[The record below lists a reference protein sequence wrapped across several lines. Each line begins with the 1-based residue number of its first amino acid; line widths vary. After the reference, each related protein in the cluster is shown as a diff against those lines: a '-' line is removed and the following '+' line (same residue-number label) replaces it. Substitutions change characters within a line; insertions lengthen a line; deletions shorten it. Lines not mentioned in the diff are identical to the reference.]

1 MNRSGRHRLIRPIT
15 ITVTSVMVVFTLAG
29 PGSGIPSAPAS
40 AAPDP
45 DAAGWTVYHHDPAGR
60 GVAVG
65 VTAVDTRARAWT
77 SPTLDG
83 SLYGEPLVTG
93 GTAYVATEANMVY
106 ALSAAT
112 GAIVWSRHL
121 GPAVPAAD
129 LPCGNIAPTV
139 GITGTPVID
148 PVRSELFVVADE
160 LVGGKPSHRLV
171 GLNLATGV
179 TEMTQSVDPAGA
191 TPAALLQRTGL
202 ALDAGRVVLGFGGNY
217 GDCAPYR
224 GWVVSVDEGGGTPVD
239 FAVDAASNESQGA
252 IWMGGAAPAV
262 DAAGNVWVS
271 AGNGSVTSDAH
282 PYDHSDSVLELS
294 PSLRLEQFFAP
305 SNWASNNAADLDLSM
320 APALLANGQV
330 VIAGKARL
338 AYLLGGAHLGGIG
351 GQLATVGPMCGDDVD
366 GGSATI
372 GTTIYLPCLSGVVA
386 IGTRTA
392 PASLRVLWSSSTG
405 GGPPIVAGGLVWT
418 IGQDGVLSGLDP
430 ETGAVRREA
439 SVGRP
444 ANHFPTPSVGDGVLL
459 AASADRVVAFSATAV
474 TSTPSTATTTAS
486 STTTRAGRT
495 DPSVVSSG
503 GGAGPGPAVAAVAGA
518 LVVLGAAAWW
528 WRRRGRRQ
536 SRSAD
541 RGP

>member
-1 MNRSGRHRLIRPIT
+1 
-15 ITVTSVMVVFTLAG
+15 MVALALAG
-29 PGSGIPSAPAS
+29 SATGILSTPAT
-40 AAPDP
+40 AASNS

-65 VTAVDTRARAWT
+65 VTAVDTHARAWT
-77 SPTLDG
+77 SPVLDG

-93 GTAYVATEANMVY
+93 GTVYVATEANVVY

-112 GAIVWSRHL
+112 GATVWSRHL
-121 GPAVPAAD
+121 GPAVPASA
-129 LPCGNIAPTV
+129 LPCGNITPTV

-148 PVRSELFVVADE
+148 PARGELFVVADE
-160 LVGGKPSHRLV
+160 LIGGRPSHRLV
-171 GLNLATGV
+171 GLSLATGA
-179 TEMTQSVDPAGA
+179 TEMTQPVDPAGA

-224 GWVVSVDEGGGTPVD
+224 GWVVSVGEGGGAPAD
-239 FAVDAASNESQGA
+239 FAVDAARNESQGA
-252 IWMGGAAPAV
+252 VWMGGAAPAV
-262 DAAGNVWVS
+262 DAAGNIWVS

-305 SNWASNNAADLDLSM
+305 SDWASNNAADLDLSM
-320 APALLANGQV
+320 APALLSNGRV

-338 AYLLGGAHLGGIG
+338 AYLLDGSHLGGIG

-366 GGSATI
+366 GGSTTV
-372 GTTIYLPCLSGVVA
+372 GTTVYLPCLSGIVA
-386 IGTRTA
+386 VRTRSA
-392 PASLRVLWSSSTG
+392 PASMRVLWSSSTD
-405 GGPPIVAGGLVWT
+405 GGPPILTGGLVWT

-430 ETGAVRREA
+430 QSGAVRRQA

-459 AASADRVVAFSATAV
+459 AASADRVVAFSAT
-474 TSTPSTATTTAS
+474 TGTPAQSTTTAS
-486 STTTRAGRT
+486 STTTAVGPT
-495 DPSVVSSG
+495 DPSFVSSG
-503 GGAGPGPAVAAVAGA
+503 GGAGSGPTLAVVAGG

-528 WRRRGRRQ
+528 WRRRRQ
-536 SRSAD
+536 ARSAD
-541 RGP
+541 RDP

>member
-1 MNRSGRHRLIRPIT
+1 VSRGGRHRLVRLVRSAVV
-15 ITVTSVMVVFTLAG
+15 TVTSVMVVFVLAG
-29 PGSGIPSAPAS
+29 TGNVLSTPAS
-40 AAPDP
+40 AAPNS
-45 DAAGWTVYHHDPAGR
+45 DAGGWTIYHHDPAGR
-60 GVAVG
+60 GVALG

-77 SPTLDG
+77 SPVLDG
-83 SLYGEPLVTG
+83 SLYGESLVTG
-93 GTAYVATEANMVY
+93 GTVYVATEANAIY

-129 LPCGNIAPTV
+129 LPCGNITPTV
-139 GITGTPVID
+139 GITGTPAID
-148 PVRSELFVVADE
+148 PARGELFVVADE
-160 LVGGKPSHRLV
+160 LVGGNPSHRLV
-171 GLNLATGV
+171 GLNLVTGA
-179 TEMTQSVDPAGA
+179 TEMTQAVDPAGA

-224 GWVVSVDEGGGTPVD
+224 GLVVSVGEGGGTPVD
-239 FAVDAASNESQGA
+239 FAVDAASDESQGA

-262 DAAGNVWVS
+262 DAAGNIWVS

-305 SNWASNNAADLDLSM
+305 SNWTSNNAADLDLSM

-338 AYLLGGAHLGGIG
+338 AYLLDGAHLGGIG
-351 GQLATVGPMCGDDVD
+351 GQLATVGPMCGDDVA
-366 GGSATI
+366 GGSATV
-372 GTTIYLPCLSGVVA
+372 GTTVYLPCLSGIVA
-386 IGTRTA
+386 VRTRTA
-392 PASLRVLWSSSTG
+392 PASMRVLWSSSTG

-459 AASADRVVAFSATAV
+459 AASANRVVAFSATTG
-474 TSTPSTATTTAS
+474 TSAPS
-486 STTTRAGRT
+486 TTRAGRT

-503 GGAGPGPAVAAVAGA
+503 GGAGPGPPLAAVAGG
-518 LVVLGAAAWW
+518 LVLLGASAWW
-528 WRRRGRRQ
+528 WRRRRQ
-536 SRSAD
+536 TRSAD